1 MSIMR
6 DSTMTLYG
14 AVRTDDLDD
23 LSGFSARDVRTALDN
38 HGAGDII
45 VCLNSPGGNAFEGLA
60 IYNALKSHHGKVT
73 INIDGVAA
81 SAASLIAM
89 AGDEIVMLSGAMIM
103 IHDPRSVTVGTS
115 AAHRKVADDLE
126 LMARQFGEIYA
137 ERTGQTPQAIAEMM
151 AAETWCDA
159 DKAIASGFATRKA
172 ETKSARIFADF
183 DYSQYG
189 NAPKFLMQMK
199 KGPTAMPN
207 TTDGDIAND
216 FLNAKPWAGRFYRSA
231 GTSDLSIGVLNDIVE
246 MSATYDDARDELVAA
261 MAASTNANKPSPQSR
276 SPYGLGAGNTFGNPN
291 FLAKTIGDVL
301 HARMSGAAPEG
312 AARELMGCSILE
324 LGSRLAEVNG
334 QRISWSSRG
343 EVVDNIMMTAGG
355 HSTSD
360 FSQLLLGAGNRVF
373 LDAYKLAESPLKGL
387 GKRRDAADFRPLM
400 SIRLSEA
407 PALLEKPEG
416 GELTYGSRSE
426 TVESFALKP
435 AGRIFAITREA
446 LINDDLGAFS
456 SSARAW
462 GRTAALYEADRLYSL
477 FSANGGAG
485 ATLSDNN
492 ALYTTARGNKLT
504 VGSAL
509 ASGSLSSARQSM
521 RSMKDPD
528 GKTFINLKP
537 RHLVVGPSLEETALQ
552 LAATITPTAIN
563 DVNTFA
569 GKLDVHVEPRFQDAT
584 WRIFA
589 DPSDLPVIVYGYLNG
604 QAGPQLATKE
614 GWTTLGMEFRC
625 VLDFGCGLEDWR
637 GSVMA
642 TGEAPAE

>member
-1 MSIMR
+1 MPIMR
-6 DSTMTLYG
+6 NSTLTLYG
-14 AVRTDDLDD
+14 VVSPEALPD
-23 LSGFSARDVRTALDN
+23 SPSFSAADVRAALED
-38 HGAGDII
+38 HGAGDIT
-45 VCLNSPGGNAFEGLA
+45 VNLNSPGGVAIEGLA
-60 IYNALKSHHGKVT
+60 IYNVLKAHQGKVT
-73 INIDGVAA
+73 VNIDAVAA

-89 AGDEIVMLSGAMIM
+89 AGDEIVMRSGALIM
-103 IHDPRSVTVGTS
+103 IHDPRTVSAGTS
-115 AAHRKVADDLE
+115 SDHRQVAEQLDM
-126 LMARQFGEIYA
+126 MARQFRDIYA
-137 ERTGQTPQAIAEMM
+137 KRTGLAPQAITKLMF
-151 AAETWCDA
+151 AETWFDA
-159 DKAIASGFATRKA
+159 DQAIASGFATTKA
-172 ETKSARIFADF
+172 ADNAAGIYAAF
-183 DYSQYG
+183 DYSKYS
-189 NAPKFLMQMK
+189 NAPQILMHMK
-199 KGPTAMPN
+199 KGCTEMPK
-207 TTDGDIAND
+207 TTDDDIDND
-216 FLNAKPWAGRFYRSA
+216 VMTEKSWAARFYKSA
-231 GTSDLSIGVLNDIVE
+231 ATSTLSIDVLNNIVE
-246 MSATYDDARDELVAA
+246 MSVTYDDAKDALFTA
-261 MAASTNANKPSPQSR
+261 MANAANANKPNPQSR
-276 SPYGLGAGNTFGNPN
+276 RLELGHGSTLGNPE

-301 HARMSGAAPEG
+301 HARMSGTAPEG
-312 AARELMGCSILE
+312 AARELMACSILD
-324 LGSRLAEVNG
+324 LGSRLAEASGRRVP
-334 QRISWSSRG
+334 WSNRG
-343 EVVDNIMMTAGG
+343 DVVDNIMMTAGG

-360 FSQLLLGAGNRVF
+360 FPQLLLGAGNRVF
-373 LDAYKLAESPLKGL
+373 LDAYKLAESPLKAL

-416 GELTYGSRSE
+416 GELKYGSRSE
-426 TVESFALKP
+426 TVESFSLKP

-485 ATLSDNN
+485 ANLSDNN
-492 ALYTTARGNKLT
+492 ALYTTARGNTLT

-521 RSMKDPD
+521 RSMKDAD

-614 GWTTLGMEFRC
+614 GWRTLGMEFRC

-642 TGEAPAE
+642 TGAPAEG